1 MRRSADVVIRMLL
14 NSDNLNIKLLFPLT
28 LDWEQW
34 ACAKPDVLFSE
45 KVIDC
50 LNALSA
56 SLLKDKQS
64 RIYPDVI
71 TFAFFCRKA
80 NLLAQK
86 KQYVGADNE
95 ISGGSIRLGR
105 GVLFHVAPSN
115 VPINFGYSLIA
126 GLLSGNHNVVRVS
139 SKEFPQ
145 VDLIVRHLIEMAES
159 QDYREVFDRIALVK
173 YDRSSDATAFFSSFC
188 HVRVIWGGD
197 DTINQIRKSQ
207 IPARSFDVTFAD
219 RYSMAVINA
228 DELVNE
234 RNMRKVAE
242 SFYNDTYLFDQNAC
256 SAPHL
261 IVWLGKLENMEKAQ
275 EIFWTAVQDEVKR
288 KYEFQAV
295 LAVDKLT
302 AFYRQAIAMD
312 IQKEPIEDNT
322 LVRVKLKQLSP
333 VIDEFR
339 CAGGY
344 FSEYVASSLDEMA
357 AIVKNRYQTLAYYGL
372 NREELNRFVVD
383 NRLVGIDRIVPLGE
397 TTSFSF
403 TWDGYNLIQ
412 TLSRECIVL

>member
-1 MRRSADVVIRMLL
+1 
-14 NSDNLNIKLLFPLT
+14 
-28 LDWEQW
+28 
-34 ACAKPDVLFSE
+34 
-45 KVIDC
+45 
-50 LNALSA
+50 
-56 SLLKDKQS
+56 
-64 RIYPDVI
+64 
-71 TFAFFCRKA
+71 
-80 NLLAQK
+80 
-86 KQYVGADNE
+86 
-95 ISGGSIRLGR
+95 
-105 GVLFHVAPSN
+105 
-115 VPINFGYSLIA
+115 
-126 GLLSGNHNVVRVS
+126 
-139 SKEFPQ
+139 
-145 VDLIVRHLIEMAES
+145 
-159 QDYREVFDRIALVK
+159 
-173 YDRSSDATAFFSSFC
+173 
-188 HVRVIWGGD
+188 
-197 DTINQIRKSQ
+197 
-207 IPARSFDVTFAD
+207 
-219 RYSMAVINA
+219 MAVINA